1 MLRRSFAK
9 LLLQKFQDGLPPLR
23 DRINVLKKEHGKVE
37 VGQCTVGQMFGG
49 MRGVKAL
56 FSQTAH
62 LDPHE
67 GVFYQGYSL
76 TELRRRLPAFDREP
90 MAEGVFWLLM
100 TGTVPTE
107 EEAESLRLA
116 LLKKSHLPEY
126 VHHTV
131 TQLPRSLDGN
141 TMLNIGLLSLQR
153 ESAFAK
159 GYAEGKLRKA
169 DFWQPMLEDA
179 VDIAAKLPR
188 LASLVYSHK
197 YSKPLGELSNEGDLA
212 GNFCRQLG
220 FNKPEL
226 DEVIRLLYLLFADH
240 DGGLV
245 SSHTTHLVGSALSDA
260 YLAISA
266 GISASGAPLHA
277 TAMVSAV
284 QFLLTCQEELG
295 DVPSED
301 ALNAYIVGHLQ
312 GGNRMPGF
320 GHAVLRATDPR
331 FLMLKLLAERY
342 LPQDSLNRLVASC
355 YRVVPHILMQKRVRN
370 PWPNV
375 HAQSGAL
382 LYSLGFKEYE
392 FFPVMISVFRAL
404 GQLSSI
410 VQARALMLPI
420 ERPDSLDLATLVKA
434 VKD

>member
-1 MLRRSFAK
+1 MLRRSFAT
-9 LLLQKFQDGLPPLR
+9 LLTQRFEESLVPLR
-23 DRINVLKKEHGKVE
+23 DRLSVLKKEHGKVE
-37 VGQCTVGQMFGG
+37 VGQCTVGQLLGG

-67 GVFYQGYSL
+67 GVFYQGFTL

-90 MAEGVFWLLM
+90 MAEGVFWLLL
-100 TGTVPTE
+100 TGKVPNE
-107 EEAESLRLA
+107 DEVESLRVA
-116 LLKKSHLPEY
+116 FLKRAALPEY
-126 VHHTV
+126 VLKAV

-153 ESAFAK
+153 GSAFAK
-159 GYAEGKLRKA
+159 SYAEGKLRKT
-169 DFWQPMLEDA
+169 DYWQPMLEDA

-197 YSKPLGELSNEGDLA
+197 YNRPLGELSNELDLA
-212 GNFCRQLG
+212 GNFCKQLG
-220 FNKPEL
+220 FSKPEL
-226 DEVIRLLYLLFADH
+226 MEVIRLLYLLFADH

-245 SSHTTHLVGSALSDA
+245 SSHSTHLVGSALGDA
-260 YLAISA
+260 YISLSA
-266 GISASGAPLHA
+266 GIAASGAPLHA

-284 QFLLTCQEELG
+284 DWLIKCQAELG
-295 DVPSED
+295 ELPSED
-301 ALNAYIVGHLQ
+301 ALQAYIIGHLE
-312 GGNRMPGF
+312 GGSRMPGF

-355 YRVVPHILMQKRVRN
+355 YRVVPHILMTKRVRN

-375 HAQSGAL
+375 HAQSGSL

-392 FFPVMISVFRAL
+392 FFPVLISVFRTL
-404 GQLSSI
+404 GQLSCL
-410 VQARALMLPI
+410 VQARAFMLPI
-420 ERPDSLDLATLVKA
+420 ERPDSLDLSSLIKA